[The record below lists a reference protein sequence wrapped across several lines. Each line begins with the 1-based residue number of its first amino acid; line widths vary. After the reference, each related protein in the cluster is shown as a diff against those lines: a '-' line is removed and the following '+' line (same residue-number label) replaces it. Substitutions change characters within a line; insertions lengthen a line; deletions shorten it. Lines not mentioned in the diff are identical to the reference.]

1 MAFYELT
8 SINDTKADFPIAL
21 VGVSVEQQCER
32 EWRRVVREH
41 EQRFVEHEREHRSR
55 LANNERTQGFGSWP
69 TAQERVSHAAPRGMS
84 LASSGQGRKGEI
96 HSVG

>member
-1 MAFYELT
+1 MVYRSNSYAYA
-8 SINDTKADFPIAL
+8 NG
-21 VGVSVEQQCER
+21 GVSYPNTYYDSSYTNA
-32 EWRRVVREH
+32 H
-41 EQRFVEHEREHRSR
+41 IGSR

-84 LASSGQGRKGEI
+84 LASSGQGRKGET